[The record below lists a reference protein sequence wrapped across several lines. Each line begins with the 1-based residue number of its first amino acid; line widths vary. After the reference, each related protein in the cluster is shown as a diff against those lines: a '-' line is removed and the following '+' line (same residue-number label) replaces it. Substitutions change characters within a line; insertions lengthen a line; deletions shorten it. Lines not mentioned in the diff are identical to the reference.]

1 MKWVLVLILL
11 ILPRQAPAALRFSDL
26 ADRFFAD
33 SNQSIVVEQDRERV
47 AQEYSLALGS
57 FYDPVLKASYFNQF
71 RGYYINRRSDISLL
85 QRTSLWG
92 TQLMVGYR
100 KGAGNYALYEGN
112 KETEDQGEV
121 RFGIEIPILRNGF
134 IDTFRGAVQKGEWAE
149 ELSKSQERSQK
160 LDLLRQLGVRYWDW
174 FTQGRRLKVA
184 EELLTLSVDRQDKIK
199 IRVDR
204 GDIARIE
211 LLEGDRI
218 VLQRKAARAQQER
231 NFIKSKLD
239 LEAFI
244 SSPVLEGKIKVD
256 ANEIPEYSY
265 PNAATLSRFSV
276 LDTREIE
283 TNHPESRRQ
292 EILLTQAQIDQ
303 KVAKNQFLPKLD
315 LSLNVSKDM
324 GTPVKSLNPAENEAG
339 VTFEFPLP
347 SRAAQARKA
356 QAATV
361 VIRQEAQL
369 DLTRVRIRNQIEEAR
384 NTLNLSI
391 ERMGIAN
398 QELELARELVKM
410 ENKRFL
416 NGDSNLITLNIRE
429 QNLAEAEIRRFESFS
444 EYRRSLN
451 DFKVAKGELEWKE

>member
-1 MKWVLVLILL
+1 MSLISVLILM
-11 ILPRQAPAALRFSDL
+11 ITPAGATLRFSDL

-33 SNQSIVVEQDRERV
+33 SDQSIVVEQDRERI

-92 TQLMVGYR
+92 TQFLVGYR
-100 KGAGNYALYEGN
+100 RGTGNYALYEGYR
-112 KETEDQGEV
+112 ETEDRGEV
-121 RFGIEIPILRNGF
+121 RFGLEIPLLRNGF
-134 IDTFRGAVQKGEWAE
+134 IDTFRGAIQKGEWAE
-149 ELSKSQERSQK
+149 ELSRAQEKSQK
-160 LDLLRQLGVRYWDW
+160 LELLRQLGVRYWDW

-184 EELLTLSVDRQDKIK
+184 EELLNLSVDRQDKIK
-199 IRVDR
+199 VRVDR

-218 VLQRKAARAQQER
+218 VLQRKATRAQQER

-239 LEAFI
+239 LEAFVT
-244 SSPVLEGKIKVD
+244 SPALQGKIKVD
-256 ANEIPEYSY
+256 AVEIPEYSY
-265 PNAATLSRFSV
+265 PDAATLSRFPV
-276 LDTREIE
+276 LDTHEIE

-292 EILLTQAQIDQ
+292 EIILKQAQIDQ
-303 KVAKNQFLPKLD
+303 KVARNQFLPKLD

-324 GTPVKSLNPAENEAG
+324 GTPVKSLSPAENEAG

-384 NTLNLSI
+384 NALNLSI
-391 ERMGIAN
+391 ERMGIAAH
-398 QELELARELVKM
+398 EAELARELVKM

-429 QNLAEAEIRRFESFS
+429 QNLAEAEIRRFESYS

-451 DFKVAKGELEWKE
+451 DFKVARGELDWKE